1 MKKFALITAGGK
13 GLRMGSGLPK
23 QFLELAGKPMLL
35 HAFQAFSSFEPGMSF
50 VLVLPEESFDAWQ
63 ALCHRHG
70 FHIRHELV
78 AGGPTRFHS
87 VKNGLKHIPD
97 QALVAIHDGARP
109 LVSTNLI
116 SRVFHF
122 AAKFGSAIPVVTPEE
137 SVRQAEQALSQPL
150 PREQIRLVQT
160 PQCFRAAPIKN
171 AYNRNYSE
179 AFTDDATVLEAT
191 GERIFLVEGE
201 KTNIKITTPDD
212 LRVAA
217 ALLQPQPSSHPSSK
231 KL

>member
-1 MKKFALITAGGK
+1 MKKYALITAGGK
-13 GLRMGSGLPK
+13 GLRMGSELPK
-23 QFLELAGKPMLL
+23 QFLGLAGKPLL
-35 HAFQAFSSFEPGMSF
+35 MHAFRAFSSYEPGMSF
-50 VLVLPEESFDAWQ
+50 VLVLPEDSFEAWKD
-63 ALCHRHG
+63 LCRKHG
-70 FHIRHELV
+70 FHIHHELV

-97 QALVAIHDGARP
+97 EALVAIHDGVRP
-109 LVSTNLI
+109 LVSTTLI

-122 AAKFGSAIPVVTPEE
+122 AAKFGSAIPVTTPDE

-150 PREQIRLVQT
+150 PREKIRLVQT
-160 PQCFRAAPIKN
+160 PQCFRAVPIKN

-201 KTNIKITTPDD
+201 RTNIKITTPED

-217 ALLQPQPSSHPSSK
+217 ALMKP
-231 KL
+231 